1 MQHKR
6 FIQIPGHLTIGDL
19 TAEHVQKISG
29 MVQIRQRCNRLLI
42 VANPIPGRNNG
53 SEFGNQ
59 TGCHAQDRFPGW
71 ILCIRIMVGQHRDD
85 GL

>member
-19 TAEHVQKISG
+19 TAEHVQEISG
-29 MVQIRQRCNRLLI
+29 MVQIRQRCNRLLA
-42 VANPIPGRNNG
+42 VANPIPGRDNG

-59 TGCHAQDRFPGW
+59 TGCHAQDSFLGL
-71 ILCIRIMVGQHRDD
+71 ILYIRVMIGQHRND